1 MRTFFV
7 LLLLLLVVAVGT
19 AAYFYQDLLAF
30 SERSLHTGADQVSLQ
45 VKPGTTI
52 RTLARQLAA
61 QGLLDRHPLYLE
73 ILARQRRQAHR
84 IKAGEYLLPAGTTPS
99 QLLDLLVSGRVTQ
112 YALTLVEGWTF
123 DEVMAAVRADPV
135 LIQTL
140 DDIDNEE
147 IMARLGQQG
156 VHPEGRFFPDT
167 YHFPR
172 QTTDQQFLARAQR
185 AMDRELEQ
193 QWADRTPDLPL
204 ENPQQALI
212 LASIVEKET
221 GMASERPQIAGVFI
235 RRLRRGMKLQTDPT
249 VIYGLGE
256 AFDGNLRRRDLRQ
269 DTPYNTYTRT
279 GLPPTPIAMP
289 GADAIR
295 AVLHPAD
302 GDALYFVA
310 RGDGSHQFSAT
321 LVDHNR
327 AVRKFQ
333 LKQ

>member
-19 AAYFYQDLLAF
+19 SAYFYQDLLAF